1 MIKVLIVEDE
11 NFIRKGLINTI
22 DWLSMDCIIAGEAA
36 NGEEGLKTIIE
47 IKPDLVITDIKMP
60 IMNGVDMLGKASEI
74 YDFEK
79 IILTSYGEFP
89 YAKRAIDLKVFDYVL
104 KPIDEDK
111 FKEIIGKVKNK
122 IGEKKI
128 YNEFKNSIRGYKNID
143 VLNLEYYLKSDK
155 KKSQYTESVIN
166 YVKDNYSKKISIDD
180 IAEKLAV
187 SSSYLSRNLK
197 EQTNQTFHD
206 FLNRYR
212 VQKSI
217 ELLMSGEYRVYEI
230 SSMVGFTDYKHYST
244 VFKKYIKASPL
255 EFAKANLYIK
265 GDNEND
271 EE

>member
-11 NFIRKGLINTI
+11 NLIRKGLINTI
-22 DWLSMDCIIAGEAA
+22 DWLSMDCVIAGEAS
-36 NGEEGLKTIIE
+36 NGKEGLKAIIE

-60 IMNGVDMLGKASEI
+60 IMNGMDMLQEGSEI
-74 YDFEK
+74 YNFEK
-79 IILTSYGEFP
+79 IILTSYGEFS
-89 YAKRAIDLKVFDYVL
+89 YAKKAIDLKVFDYVL
-104 KPIDEDK
+104 KPIDEVK
-111 FKEIIGKVKNK
+111 FKETIVKVKNK
-122 IGEKKI
+122 INEKKI
-128 YNEFKNSIRGYKNID
+128 YDEFKTGVRDYRNID
-143 VLNLEYYLKSDK
+143 VLNLEYYLKSDNRK
-155 KKSQYTESVIN
+155 PHYTEAIIA
-166 YVKDNYSKKISIDD
+166 YVKENYSKKISIED

-217 ELLMSGEYRVYEI
+217 ELLMIGEYRVYEI

-255 EFAKANLYIK
+255 EFVKANLYLK
-265 GDNEND
+265 KENEND
-271 EE
+271 DE

>member
-11 NFIRKGLINTI
+11 NLIRKGLINTI

-36 NGEEGLKTIIE
+36 NGKEGLKAIIQ

-60 IMNGVDMLGKASEI
+60 LMSGLDMLQEACAI
-74 YDFEK
+74 CDFEK

-89 YAKRAIDLKVFDYVL
+89 YAEKAIHLNVFDYVL

-111 FKEIIGKVKNK
+111 FKIIIKKVVKK

-128 YNEFKNSIRGYKNID
+128 FNEFICGVKDYKDID
-143 VLNLEYYLKSDK
+143 ILNLEYYLKSDK
-155 KKSQYTESVIN
+155 RKLQYTDTVIS
-166 YVKDNYSKKISIDD
+166 YVKDNFSKKISIED
-180 IAEKLAV
+180 IAEKLEV
-187 SSSYLSRNLK
+187 SASYLSRNFK
-197 EQTNQTFHD
+197 ENTNQTFHD

-217 ELLMSGEYRVYEI
+217 ELLMSGKYRVYEI
-230 SSMVGFTDYKHYST
+230 SSLVGFTDYKHYAT

-255 EFAKANLYIK
+255 EFVKANVYIK
-265 GDNEND
+265 DDDENR
-271 EE
+271 E

>member
-11 NFIRKGLINTI
+11 NLIRKGLINTI
-22 DWLSMDCIIAGEAA
+22 DWLSLNCIIAGEAS
-36 NGEEGLKTIIE
+36 NGKEGLKTIIE

-60 IMNGVDMLGKASEI
+60 IMNGMDMLQEASDI

-89 YAKRAIDLKVFDYVL
+89 YAKKAIDLKVFDYVL

-111 FKEIIGKVKNK
+111 FKEIILMVVNK
-122 IGEKKI
+122 INEKKI
-128 YNEFKNSIRGYKNID
+128 YNEFKNCIKDYKNID

-155 KKSQYTESVIN
+155 KRSHYTEAAIA
-166 YVKDNYSKKISIDD
+166 YVKDNYSKKITIENV
-180 IAEKLAV
+180 AEKLAV
-187 SSSYLSRNLK
+187 SASYLSRNLK

-217 ELLMSGEYRVYEI
+217 ELLMTGEYRVYEI
-230 SSMVGFTDYKHYST
+230 SSFVGFTDYKHYST

-255 EFAKANLYIK
+255 EFVKANLYIK
-265 GDNEND
+265 DSNES
-271 EE
+271 EEE

>member
-11 NFIRKGLINTI
+11 NLIRKGLINTI
-22 DWLSMDCIIAGEAA
+22 DWLSMNCIIAGEAS
-36 NGEEGLKTIIE
+36 NGSEGLKTIIE

-60 IMNGVDMLGKASEI
+60 IMNGMDMLQAASEI

-89 YAKRAIDLKVFDYVL
+89 YAKKAIDLGVFDYVL
-104 KPIDEDK
+104 KPIDEDG
-111 FKEIIGKVKNK
+111 FIEIILKVVNK
-122 IGEKKI
+122 IHEKTI
-128 YNEFKNSIRGYKNID
+128 FNEFKNGIKDYKSID
-143 VLNLEYYLKSDK
+143 VLNLDYYLKSDK
-155 KKSQYTESVIN
+155 KKSHYTEAVIT
-166 YVKDNYSKKISIDD
+166 YVKENYSKKICIED

-187 SSSYLSRNLK
+187 SASYLSRNLK

-217 ELLMSGEYRVYEI
+217 ELLMSGKYRVYEI
-230 SSMVGFTDYKHYST
+230 SSLVGFTDYKHYST

-255 EFAKANLYIK
+255 EFAKANLFIK
-265 GDNEND
+265 EENK
-271 EE
+271 E